1 MRSLSFAIA
10 GVGFLA
16 LLDSALS
23 LYQTHGPKEQT
34 GPPEKLTIAIS
45 TDMNPV
51 LVTPVMFPTI
61 RGAGFSI
68 LATIQPPDKNEAAVT
83 RKDRGIASMAN
94 LKGQIVSVAPGTA
107 GDYSLH
113 FS

>member
-1 MRSLSFAIA
+1 MNDRMRSLSFAIA

-45 TDMNPV
+45 TDMNLV
-51 LVTPVMFPTI
+51 LVTLIMFATM
-61 RGAGFSI
+61 RGARFSR
-68 LATIQPPDKNEAAVT
+68 LASIQPPDQNEATVPG
-83 RKDRGIASMAN
+83 KDRGIAS
-94 LKGQIVSVAPGTA
+94 QSV
-107 GDYSLH
+107 DLCDRSRR
-113 FS
+113 